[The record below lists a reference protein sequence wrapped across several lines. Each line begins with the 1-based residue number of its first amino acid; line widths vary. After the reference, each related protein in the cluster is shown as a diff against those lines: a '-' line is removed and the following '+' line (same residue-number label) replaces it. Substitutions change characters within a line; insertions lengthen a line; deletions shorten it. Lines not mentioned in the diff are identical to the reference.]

1 MLGLIKALPI
11 IILLAGAGFAA
22 HKFIV
27 NEKENRI
34 NQLQTQVDYL
44 NTENVALQT
53 AAATNEATIKSLE
66 LNAKRQAE
74 AMLGL
79 SNRNNELNAERD
91 SYMRIFADH
100 DLTKLARAR
109 PGSIEL
115 RANRAT
121 ADVFRSVEADS
132 RELDE
137 ADGEEAF
144 DNFTLKT
151 ENNNEQDD

>member
-66 LNAKRQAE
+66 ANAKRQAE

-151 ENNNEQDD
+151 EKNNEQDN

>member
-1 MLGLIKALPI
+1 MLGFIKALPI
-11 IILLAGAGFAA
+11 IIILAGSGFAA

-27 NEKENRI
+27 NEKDNRI
-34 NQLQTQVDYL
+34 NQLQSQVDYL

-66 LNAKRQAE
+66 ANAKQQAE
-74 AMLGL
+74 AMMGL
-79 SNRNNELNAERD
+79 TNRNNELNAERD

-121 ADVFRSVEADS
+121 EEVFRSVEADS
-132 RELDE
+132 RELDV
-137 ADGEEAF
+137 AD
-144 DNFTLKT
+144 T
-151 ENNNEQDD
+151 ENGENND

>member
-1 MLGLIKALPI
+1 MLGFIKALPI
-11 IILLAGAGFAA
+11 IIILFGAGYAA
-22 HKFIV
+22 HSFIV

-53 AAATNEATIKSLE
+53 AAATNEATIRSLE
-66 LNAKRQAE
+66 LNAKQQAE
-74 AMLGL
+74 AMMGL
-79 SNRNNELNAERD
+79 TNRNNELNAERD

-109 PGSIEL
+109 PGSIEV

-151 ENNNEQDD
+151 ENDDG

>member
-1 MLGLIKALPI
+1 MLGFIKALPI
-11 IILLAGAGFAA
+11 MIVILGAGYAA
-22 HKFIV
+22 HSFIV

-34 NQLQTQVDYL
+34 NQLQSQVDYL

-53 AAATNEATIKSLE
+53 AAATNEATIRSLE
-66 LNAKRQAE
+66 ANAKQQAE
-74 AMLGL
+74 AMMGL
-79 SNRNNELNAERD
+79 QNRNNELNAERD

-100 DLTKLARAR
+100 DLTKLARAK

-115 RANRAT
+115 KANRAT

-132 RELDE
+132 RELDK

-144 DNFTLKT
+144 DDFTLKT
-151 ENNNEQDD
+151 ETQDDKK

>member
-1 MLGLIKALPI
+1 MLGFIKALPLII
-11 IILLAGAGFAA
+11 IILTAGYGA
-22 HKFIV
+22 HKFMI
-27 NEKENRI
+27 NEKDNRI
-34 NQLQTQVDYL
+34 NQLQSQVDYL

-53 AAATNEATIKSLE
+53 AAATNEATIRSLE
-66 LNAKRQAE
+66 ANAKQQAE
-74 AMLGL
+74 AMMGL
-79 SNRNNELNAERD
+79 QSRNQELNAERD

-132 RELDE
+132 RELDN

-144 DNFTLKT
+144 DDFTLKT
-151 ENNNEQDD
+151 EKDDG

>member
-1 MLGLIKALPI
+1 MLGFIKALPLII
-11 IILLAGAGFAA
+11 IILTAGYGA
-22 HKFIV
+22 HKFMI
-27 NEKENRI
+27 NEKDNRI
-34 NQLQTQVDYL
+34 NQLQSQVDYL

-53 AAATNEATIKSLE
+53 AAATNEATIRSLE
-66 LNAKRQAE
+66 LNAKQQAE
-74 AMLGL
+74 AMMGL
-79 SNRNNELNAERD
+79 TNRNNELNAERD

-132 RELDE
+132 RELDN

-144 DNFTLKT
+144 DDFTLKT
-151 ENNNEQDD
+151 EKDDG

>member
-1 MLGLIKALPI
+1 MLGFIKALPLII
-11 IILLAGAGFAA
+11 IILTAGYGA
-22 HKFIV
+22 HKFMI
-27 NEKENRI
+27 NEKDNRI
-34 NQLQTQVDYL
+34 NQLQSQVDYL

-53 AAATNEATIKSLE
+53 AAATNEATIRSLE
-66 LNAKRQAE
+66 ANAKQQAE
-74 AMLGL
+74 AMVGL
-79 SNRNNELNAERD
+79 QSRNQELNAERD

-132 RELDE
+132 RELDN

-144 DNFTLKT
+144 DDFTLKT
-151 ENNNEQDD
+151 EKDDG

>member
-1 MLGLIKALPI
+1 MLGFIKALPI
-11 IILLAGAGFAA
+11 ILILAVSGYGA

-27 NEKENRI
+27 NEKDNRI

-53 AAATNEATIKSLE
+53 AAATNEATIRSLE
-66 LNAKRQAE
+66 ANAKQQAE
-74 AMLGL
+74 AMMGL
-79 SNRNNELNAERD
+79 QSRNQELNAERD

-132 RELDE
+132 RELDN

-144 DNFTLKT
+144 DDFTLKT
-151 ENNNEQDD
+151 EKDDG

>member
-1 MLGLIKALPI
+1 MLGFIKALPI
-11 IILLAGAGFAA
+11 IIILAGAGLAA

-27 NEKENRI
+27 NEKDNRI

-53 AAATNEATIKSLE
+53 AAATNEATIRSLE
-66 LNAKRQAE
+66 ANAKQQAE
-74 AMLGL
+74 AMMGL
-79 SNRNNELNAERD
+79 TNRNNELNAERD

-109 PGSIEL
+109 PGSIEV

-151 ENNNEQDD
+151 ENDDG

>member
-1 MLGLIKALPI
+1 MLGFIKALPI
-11 IILLAGAGFAA
+11 ILILAVSGYGA

-27 NEKENRI
+27 NEKDNRI

-53 AAATNEATIKSLE
+53 AAATNEATIRSLE
-66 LNAKRQAE
+66 ANAKQQAE
-74 AMLGL
+74 AMMGL
-79 SNRNNELNAERD
+79 QSRNQELNAERD

-121 ADVFRSVEADS
+121 EEVFRSVEADS
-132 RELDE
+132 RELDV
-137 ADGEEAF
+137 AD
-144 DNFTLKT
+144 T
-151 ENNNEQDD
+151 ENGENND

>member
-1 MLGLIKALPI
+1 MLGFIKALPLII
-11 IILLAGAGFAA
+11 IILTAGYGA
-22 HKFIV
+22 HKFMI
-27 NEKENRI
+27 NEKDNRI
-34 NQLQTQVDYL
+34 NQLQSQVDYL

-53 AAATNEATIKSLE
+53 AAATNEATIRSLE
-66 LNAKRQAE
+66 LNAKQQAE

-79 SNRNNELNAERD
+79 QSRNNELNAERD

-132 RELDE
+132 RELD
-137 ADGEEAF
+137 AVDTQNG
-144 DNFTLKT
+144 
-151 ENNNEQDD
+151 ENND

>member
-1 MLGLIKALPI
+1 MMGLQS
-11 IILLAGAGFAA
+11 
-22 HKFIV
+22 
-27 NEKENRI
+27 R
-34 NQLQTQVDYL
+34 NQ
-44 NTENVALQT
+44 
-53 AAATNEATIKSLE
+53 
-66 LNAKRQAE
+66 
-74 AMLGL
+74 
-79 SNRNNELNAERD
+79 ELNAERD

-151 ENNNEQDD
+151 EKDDG